1 MADMGLTG
9 MCDVCVMYICS
20 FIWFQ
25 PIDSSHVSYFT
36 FFTTL
41 LPKKYYSVAEI
52 DPMYEPPNDQTD
64 LSSAGGTFGDQTQKS
79 KFSTLGSILT
89 PGIMTHGEQSTY
101 AEDFEAHLAKNAGKR
116 SSSSHRE
123 QIMDI
128 YAPGGKLGVVID
140 TPNDG
145 APVVHN
151 IKETCPIKD
160 QLRVGDA
167 LLAVDD
173 EDVRSMTAI
182 KVSKLISQKSNN
194 SKRKFT
200 ILRLADDS
208 A

>member
-1 MADMGLTG
+1 
-9 MCDVCVMYICS
+9 MYS
-20 FIWFQ
+20 NLQ
-25 PIDSSHVSYFT
+25 
-36 FFTTL
+36 
-41 LPKKYYSVAEI
+41 
-52 DPMYEPPNDQTD
+52 NDQTD
-64 LSSAGGTFGDQTQKS
+64 VSSAGGTFGDQTQKS

-89 PGIMTHGEQSTY
+89 PGIMTNGEQSTY
-101 AEDFEAHLAKNAGKR
+101 AEDFEAHLAKNTKG

-123 QIMDI
+123 QILDI

-151 IKETCPIKD
+151 IKDTCPIKD

-194 SKRKFT
+194 PKRKFT
-200 ILRLADDS
+200 ILRVMDDS